1 MSPAKRRKILKVVA
15 RLLPSGLGSAALPAA
30 LADRWAVGGG
40 LCERGISSVRQ
51 SVRPWMSQSSKKP
64 ALDFTP
70 AATALTAATAEWPRQ
85 VTPTNT
91 SSCWPPTSTAAG
103 AQRACAA
110 GPGPQS
116 CGGGAPRGPQARETP
131 TYPARVHRRL
141 SEGLTPLLE
150 GTLAGGLRHHAHLC
164 PEPSR
169 A

>member
-30 LADRWAVGGG
+30 LADRWALGGG

-51 SVRPWMSQSSKKP
+51 SVRPSMSQSLKKP

-91 SSCWPPTSTAAG
+91 SSFWPPTSTAAG

-116 CGGGAPRGPQARETP
+116 CGGRGSEVA
-131 TYPARVHRRL
+131 AKVHRRL